1 MNEDSARAVT
11 LLRAFETAQPPSPNW
26 RDEDRA
32 WATRL
37 ALQDSATGVG
47 VGAAAGAGVDAA
59 AIARAVADA
68 RADAFADA
76 RADAFIARRAHHAM
90 QRLAPR
96 EPAAAQWLAR
106 RLWRLRWVAWAVL
119 AGLLLGVLADSIG
132 SSQRINLLAPP
143 LWAVLAWNAVVYLV
157 LLGHALARLLM
168 RKTRSGSLVLLAQR
182 VMRLRSSL
190 PRSGSGSVSA
200 SASGSAPALQLFAS
214 LWLRLSA
221 ALSAARTATLLHA
234 AAAALALGLVAG
246 MYLRGL
252 VLDYRAAWESTF
264 LSIDAAH
271 AALAFVLAPAVAVS
285 GIALPDASAFEAL
298 RSVHGSTVAGASA
311 APWIHLLALTLT
323 LFVVAPRTLLALVG
337 ALRSRWL
344 AQRMRL
350 PMGDAYFQRLA
361 RLQHGDVAR
370 VAVLPYASTPNAQ
383 AALGLQAVLVP
394 ALGDGLKLRIA
405 PTAAFGVEDDDASAA
420 GSSLEAGTT
429 LVVALYD
436 LSATPEAENQGR
448 FAQQLA
454 ARAPVGAT
462 TIVVIDEAAFKQ
474 RFGTDSARL
483 TQRRDAWRAFGEA
496 LGTVAV
502 CVDLDAPEVAG
513 AVRAVQSATRSPVA
527 RAAN

>member
-11 LLRAFETAQPPSPNW
+11 LLQAFETAQPPSPGW

-37 ALQDSATGVG
+37 AMQD
-47 VGAAAGAGVDAA
+47 GAAGV
-59 AIARAVADA
+59 
-68 RADAFADA
+68 
-76 RADAFIARRAHHAM
+76 DAFIARRAHHAM

-106 RLWRLRWVAWAVL
+106 RLWRSRWIAWAVL

-168 RKTRSGSLVLLAQR
+168 RKTRPGSLVMLTQR
-182 VMRLRSSL
+182 VMRLRARL
-190 PRSGSGSVSA
+190 PGAGSVST
-200 SASGSAPALQLFAS
+200 SASGSAPALQLFAR

-221 ALSAARTATLLHA
+221 ALSAARAATLLHA
-234 AAAALALGLVAG
+234 AAAALALGLIAG

-252 VLDYRAAWESTF
+252 VLDYRASWESTF
-264 LSIDAAH
+264 LSVDAAH

-285 GIALPDASAFEAL
+285 GIALPDAAVFEAL
-298 RSVHGSTVAGASA
+298 RSVHGSAVAGASA
-311 APWIHLLALTLT
+311 APWIHLLALTLM

-344 AQRMRL
+344 ARRFAL

-370 VAVLPYASTPNAQ
+370 VVVLPYASTPNAQ
-383 AALGLQAVLVP
+383 AALGLQAVLGP

-405 PTAAFGVEDDDASAA
+405 PTAAFGAEDDVGGA
-420 GSSLEAGTT
+420 GTSLAAGTT
-429 LVVALYD
+429 LVVALFD
-436 LSATPEAENQGR
+436 LSATPEAESQGR
-448 FAQQLA
+448 FVQQLA
-454 ARAPVGAT
+454 ARAPAGAA
-462 TIVVIDEAAFKQ
+462 TIVLVDEAVFKQ
-474 RFGTDSARL
+474 RFSGDPMRL
-483 TQRRDAWRAFGEA
+483 TQRRDAWRVFAEA

-502 CVDLDAPEVAG
+502 CVDLDAPDVPDVPSAPSVTG
-513 AVRAVQSATRSPVA
+513 AVRALQSALRSPVA
-527 RAAN
+527 RAAP